1 MNLSQYRLNI
11 AMGLILMLFS
21 PLVFSANITCPANPT
36 SSLYPGNPDGYF
48 TVDTANFG
56 SVWGAAS
63 TKTIESYS
71 LVDCTPLI
79 KHGITR
85 WEYFSGNS
93 NQIDISQTY
102 VYGGNTYYKL
112 KNTSSEFL
120 NKYGYITFKFG
131 ESFGTKLELSKAFP
145 KYTFYDNATGVLSSP
160 SQGLM
165 AYDIDF
171 VYTAAPTEAEQV
183 EINLGKLEAKYLS
196 TDAPGDTF
204 FVEQNAYIKIDL
216 NPAPRSTCD
225 FDIPPVQMSTISL
238 KQLGSVGAQYGFTRF
253 GVKVNCDSALAGKML
268 FYNMIDSADLSNVTD
283 VLTNTEGVTSNVG
296 IKIYEYES
304 RKPVFFNT
312 EYEFGRLGSSSYP
325 TVSKDFFAEYYRRD
339 NNPIIAGSVSA
350 QAMIYVV
357 YK

>member
-1 MNLSQYRLNI
+1 MNFSQYKLNI

-21 PLVFSANITCPANPT
+21 PLVFSANITCPPNLT

-56 SVWGAAS
+56 SVWGAVRA
-63 TKTIESYS
+63 KTIESYS

-79 KHGITR
+79 KNGITR
-85 WEYFSGNS
+85 WEYFSANS
-93 NQIDISQTY
+93 NQIDFSQTY
-102 VYGGNTYYKL
+102 VNRGYTYYKL

-120 NKYGYITFKFG
+120 NKYGYINFAFG
-131 ESFGTKLELSKAFP
+131 RSYGSKLTLAEAFP
-145 KYTFYDNATGVLSSP
+145 KYTFYDNATGVAATP

-165 AYDIDF
+165 AYGIDF
-171 VYTAAPTEAEQV
+171 IYTAAPTEAEQV

-204 FVEQNAYIKIDL
+204 FAEQDAYINISL
-216 NPAPRSTCD
+216 NPAASSTCD

-238 KQLGSVGAQYGFTRF
+238 KQLGSVGAQYGFSRF
-253 GVKVNCDSALAGKML
+253 GVKVNCDAALAGKML
-268 FYNMIDSADLSNVTD
+268 YYNMIDSADLSNITD
-283 VLTNTEGVTSNVG
+283 VLTNTEKTTSNVG

-304 RKPVFFNT
+304 RNPVFFNT
-312 EYEFGRLGSSSYP
+312 EYEFSRLNGSSSP
-325 TVSKDFFAEYYRRD
+325 TASKNFFAEYYRRD
-339 NNPIIAGSVSA
+339 NNPINAGSVAA